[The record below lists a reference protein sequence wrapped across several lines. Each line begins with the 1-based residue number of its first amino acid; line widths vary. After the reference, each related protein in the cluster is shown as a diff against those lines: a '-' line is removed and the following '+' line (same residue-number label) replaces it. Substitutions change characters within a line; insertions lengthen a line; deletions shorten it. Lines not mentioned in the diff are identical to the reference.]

1 MSRHFFKNILLCL
14 ASILFIFIL
23 LECSFTVFYFF
34 KDRGYLS
41 VIDKL
46 SQEENQ
52 FINTLTNGFYADTL
66 FPHPY
71 LAFVHHYTQRCP
83 IKNLNSLGLFGHEYP
98 FEKKPGTFV
107 IMVTGGSVAAQ
118 YAGLDVKDNILEQEL
133 NKHYTNDKIKKFLV
147 LNGGDGAWAQPQQFI
162 LFSLYSDVIDGVI
175 ALDGFNEYFK
185 TSVLSTRFEC
195 PPKNF
200 ILSINKNASAWEAML
215 LLFIDGKLY
224 RAQRKIFLLNHSK
237 FFYFLI
243 SSIRSRA
250 RSWAE
255 KFPSEKSQVAISD
268 LDKIFRLPDDWKK
281 SKRTAY
287 NTGQYK
293 RYIEMIKAIA
303 DSMGVKSIF
312 LIQPCPALEKKLS
325 SKELK
330 LVGNLAYGKAYA
342 NMTNFLLRLKGFPI
356 YSLTGLFKNCRED
369 IYIDKIH
376 LNKNGYRIMNE
387 YILSLLEQEWGL
399 RRNGRN

>member
-1 MSRHFFKNILLCL
+1 MVKRFLRNIFLCL
-14 ASILFIFIL
+14 VSIFFTFIL
-23 LECSFTVFYFF
+23 LECIFTVTYFF
-34 KDRGYLS
+34 KDGRYLS
-41 VIDKL
+41 VKEKL
-46 SQEENQ
+46 KQEENQ
-52 FINTLTNGFYADTL
+52 FTNAVTAGSYADTL

-71 LAFVHHYTQRCP
+71 LAFVHRYTQRCP
-83 IKNLNSLGLFGHEYP
+83 IENLNSLGLFGHEYP

-107 IMVTGGSVAAQ
+107 ILVTGGSVAAQ

-147 LNGGDGAWAQPQQFI
+147 LNGGDGAWGQPQQFI

-175 ALDGFNEYFK
+175 TLDGFNEYFK
-185 TSVLSTRFEC
+185 TSVLPTRFEY

-200 ILSINKNASAWEAML
+200 ILSINKNAGAWEAML

-224 RAQRKIFLLNHSK
+224 RAQRKTFLLNHSK
-237 FFYFLI
+237 FLYFLI

-255 KFPSEKSQVAISD
+255 QFPSEESRVAFSD
-268 LDKIFRLPDDWKK
+268 LDKMFGLPNDWEK

-293 RYIEMIKAIA
+293 RYIGMIKAIA

-330 LVGNLAYGKAYA
+330 LAGNLAYGKAYA
-342 NMTNFLLRLKGFPI
+342 KMTNSLLGLKGFPI

-376 LNKNGYRIMNE
+376 LNKDGYRIMNE
-387 YILSLLEQEWGL
+387 YILFLLEQEWGL